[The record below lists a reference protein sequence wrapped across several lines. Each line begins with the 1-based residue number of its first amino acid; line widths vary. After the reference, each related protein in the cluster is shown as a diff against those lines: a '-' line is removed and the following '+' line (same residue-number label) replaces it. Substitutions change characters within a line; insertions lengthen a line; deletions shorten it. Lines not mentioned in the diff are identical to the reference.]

1 MAKANRNATGLARG
15 APEMVLERG
24 GNPKRSRRTCTGGYE
39 PQSRR
44 GKSAG
49 VANLPPETPHDS
61 QLFSSCMLSFTA
73 AERGAGA
80 KERGRLGPGEA
91 AGGHE
96 RRAAAGERG
105 GGGGSP
111 RASHHA
117 PRGAAQKGS
126 TIVLTLLVSSYWTEY
141 IQQRAPQR
149 ALTVTQRAL
158 SVTQR
163 ALSVTQRPASSQ
175 RHPASSQR
183 HPAASELSASP
194 SELLASPSELSLTFT
209 RNWILYPLINHA
221 PR

>member
-1 MAKANRNATGLARG
+1 
-15 APEMVLERG
+15 MVLERG

-149 ALTVTQRAL
+149 ALSVTQRALSVTQRALTVTQRAL